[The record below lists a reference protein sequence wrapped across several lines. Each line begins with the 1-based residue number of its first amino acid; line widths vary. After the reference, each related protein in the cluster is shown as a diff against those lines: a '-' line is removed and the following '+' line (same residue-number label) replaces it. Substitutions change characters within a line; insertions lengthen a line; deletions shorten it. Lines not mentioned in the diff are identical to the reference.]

1 MKKLIAVIMC
11 CACMLSLCACGVKQE
26 DYDALQADMGQVMA
40 ELEATAAQLK
50 TAKQDIDKLKSR
62 LDSANTELEST
73 KTQLENTKT
82 ELESTKTQLE
92 STKTQLEDVQGKY
105 DELKNGPEAQ
115 LAAIRTAYDKQDWAQ
130 VVKLAKTL
138 HSKYAGY
145 DEDVEAQQLAANAQK
160 TIDDEKAK
168 AEAEAKKTKEE
179 KVHNIIR
186 ITRLECSRPNSAGG
200 VGIYLEFINMHPEK
214 TIKYLEVTV
223 VPKNAVGDTQYCDI
237 RDYARYTCEATGP
250 YAPGDGLR
258 PDDNWWWGNAW
269 YNSTI
274 KYIELT
280 GVWVEYMD
288 GTYTSL
294 TSDELEFAIW

>member
-1 MKKLIAVIMC
+1 MKKLTALTLVFIC
-11 CACMLSLCACGVKQE
+11 LLSLCACGVKQE

-40 ELEATAAQLK
+40 ELEATSAQLK
-50 TAKQDIDKLKSR
+50 TAKQDIDKLNSR
-62 LDSANTELEST
+62 LDDA
-73 KTQLENTKT
+73 KTQLENTKN
-82 ELESTKTQLE
+82 ELESTKTELE

-115 LAAIRTAYDKQDWAQ
+115 LAAIRTAYDKQDWNE
-130 VVKLAKTL
+130 VIKLANTL
-138 HSKYAGY
+138 HSKYPGY

-288 GTYTSL
+288 GTYTSIK
-294 TSDELEFAIW
+294 SDELEFAIW

>member
-26 DYDALQADMGQVMA
+26 DYDAVQADLGQVMA

-73 KTQLENTKT
+73 KTQLESTKT

-92 STKTQLEDVQGKY
+92 DVQAKY

-115 LAAIRTAYDKQDWAQ
+115 LAAIRTAYDKKDWEQ

-138 HSKYAGY
+138 HGKYAGY
-145 DEDVEAQQLAANAQK
+145 DEDVEAQKLAADAQK

-186 ITRLECSRPNSAGG
+186 ITRLDCSRPNSAGG

-280 GVWVEYMD
+280 GIWVEYMD
-288 GTYTSL
+288 GSYTSL
-294 TSDELEFAIW
+294 KSDELEFAIW